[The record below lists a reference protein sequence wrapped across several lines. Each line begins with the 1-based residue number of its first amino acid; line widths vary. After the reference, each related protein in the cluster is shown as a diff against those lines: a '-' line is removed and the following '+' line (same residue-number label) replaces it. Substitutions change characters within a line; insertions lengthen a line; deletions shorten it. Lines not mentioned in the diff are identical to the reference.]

1 MRALYRTLCTRAA
14 PIRGTVIAEQVLE
27 GVRKD
32 VASLQSKHG
41 ITLHWTSCRHRVGGR
56 KDSLKYVQ
64 KKQDM
69 AEGLGLR
76 SFRAALPADATA
88 ESVRTTIERS
98 NPAPSCDGILL
109 QLPLPAHL
117 PAHEMLLAIDPTK
130 DADGF
135 HPMNAGR
142 LASWRTATLTPCTP
156 RGVVHMLRECGVGL
170 AGKHVSRATALPPAA
185 APLPCE
191 APRKCM

>member
-1 MRALYRTLCTRAA
+1 MRALYRTFCSRAA
-14 PIRGTVIAEQVLE
+14 PIRGTVIAEQVLD

-32 VASLQSKHG
+32 VASLQSKHVTPG
-41 ITLHWTSCRHRVGGR
+41 LAVIVVGGR

-88 ESVRTTIERS
+88 ESVRTTIERF
-98 NPAPSCDGILL
+98 NADPSCDGILL

-170 AGKHVSRATALPPAA
+170 AGKHVSRATALPAA
-185 APLPCE
+185 ALRGTASE
-191 APRKCM
+191 CM